1 VGFVATVAPGSRG
14 FDLIKQLPNAL
25 TLLRLVLAPLVAYA
39 VWQSFVIPADTTAAA
54 PQAFAPLK
62 ADAQGWAL
70 AAAIMFVLAALTDL
84 FDGMAARA
92 LDAHSK
98 FGRIIDP
105 IADKLLVGLP
115 LIVLSAVAL
124 MQEWPLAIAIAI
136 SSAVIVGRDV
146 FITWLRFAAPDGEG
160 VRVSQLAKW
169 KTALE
174 LVAVGIPILVA
185 AAPAVV
191 SALGAGDGFAVSDMI
206 TIGWIVIL
214 GTAAALSAYTAAQY
228 LLAKS

>member
-1 VGFVATVAPGSRG
+1 M
-14 FDLIKQLPNAL
+14 IKQLPNAL
-25 TLLRLVLAPLVAYA
+25 TLLRLVLAPLVAAA
-39 VWQSFVIPADTTAAA
+39 VWQAFASPADAVSAQQT
-54 PQAFAPLK
+54 FAPLT
-62 ADAQGWAL
+62 ATAQGWAL

-105 IADKLLVGLP
+105 IADKALVGLP

-124 MQEWPLAIAIAI
+124 MQSWPLAIAIVL

-146 FITWLRFAAPDGEG
+146 FITWLRFASPDGEG

-174 LVAVGIPILVA
+174 LIAVAIPLLIA
-185 AAPAVV
+185 AAPSVIAM
-191 SALGAGDGFAVSDMI
+191 SGAGGGFVASD
-206 TIGWIVIL
+206 TLTLAWIAIL
-214 GTAAALSAYTAAQY
+214 AAAAALSAYTAAQY
-228 LLAKS
+228 LMARS

>member
-1 VGFVATVAPGSRG
+1 
-14 FDLIKQLPNAL
+14 
-25 TLLRLVLAPLVAYA
+25 VAYA
-39 VWQSFVIPADTTAAA
+39 VWQSFAIPAAAA
-54 PQAFAPLK
+54 ANAPEAFAPLK

-92 LDAHSK
+92 FDAHSK

-105 IADKLLVGLP
+105 IADKALVGLP
-115 LIVLSAVAL
+115 LIVLSVVAL
-124 MQEWPLAIAIAI
+124 MQAWPLAIAIAV

-206 TIGWIVIL
+206 VTGWIAIL
-214 GTAAALSAYTAAQY
+214 GAAAALSVYTAAQY

>member
-1 VGFVATVAPGSRG
+1 M
-14 FDLIKQLPNAL
+14 IKQLPNAL

-39 VWQSFVIPADTTAAA
+39 IWQSFAIPADAATNA

-105 IADKLLVGLP
+105 IADKALVGLP
-115 LIVLSAVAL
+115 LIVLSVVAL
-124 MQEWPLAIAIAI
+124 IQAWPLAIAIAI

-146 FITWLRFAAPDGEG
+146 FITWLRFTSPDGEG

-174 LVAVGIPILVA
+174 LVAVGIPILVS

-191 SALGAGDGFAVSDMI
+191 SAMGAGEGFAVSDLI
-206 TIGWIVIL
+206 TVGWIAIL
-214 GTAAALSAYTAAQY
+214 GLAAALSAYTAAQY
-228 LLAKS
+228 LMAKS